1 MLDTKSDSL
10 FLPSPMFR
18 LLTPAIMLV
27 LLSLGANAATI
38 TWDATNGYQSDEVE
52 LSGLLPEEIQ
62 KIYDW
67 MNSGR
72 KAEEKK
78 NYRSALRK
86 YKKVHKKYP
95 KSQYAP
101 EALFRTSQIRLAQN
115 KIDHAFEAFELIAYV
130 YPSYGS
136 FNDTIGEMYKI
147 AVRRQENFRTKIFGV
162 FPGFL
167 NYDRAVKYFE
177 RIVVIAPYSDYA
189 PLSLMNVAQI
199 WGKRKNDTLA
209 IYSLDRL
216 ITNYP
221 RSFLTPDAYIQL
233 AKTHSDLVRGPFYD
247 QSNTEDAITYFED
260 FLIQF
265 PQNNRVGE
273 AETGLYESQDVM
285 ALSKVKIGDFY
296 FHKRANFHAAKVLY
310 NEAITLAPKSG
321 SAELARQKLDMIE
334 AKEEKL
340 GGEQEA
346 EAERKA
352 PTVEELEKKAEK
364 RAKRK
369 VLGIF

>member
-1 MLDTKSDSL
+1 
-10 FLPSPMFR
+10 MFR
-18 LLTPAIMLV
+18 RLLIPSLAFFLLV
-27 LLSLGANAATI
+27 LGANAANL
-38 TWDATNGYQSDEVE
+38 TWDSANGYQSDEIE
-52 LSGLLPEEIQ
+52 LSGLLPQEIQ
-62 KIYDW
+62 RVLDW
-67 MNSGR
+67 MNAGR

-78 NYRSALRK
+78 NYRTALRK
-86 YKKVHKKYP
+86 YKRVQKKFP

-101 EALFRTSQIRLAQN
+101 ESLFRTSQIRLKQN
-115 KIDHAFEAFELIAYV
+115 KIDRAFEAFELIAYV
-130 YPSYGS
+130 YPSFGS

-147 AVRRQENFRTKIFGV
+147 AVRRQENYRVKIFGI

-167 NYDRAVKYFE
+167 NYDRAVQYFE

-189 PLSLMNVAQI
+189 PLALMNVAQV
-199 WGKRKNDTLA
+199 WAKRKNETMA

-233 AKTHSDLVRGPFYD
+233 ASTHAELVRGPFYD
-247 QSNTEDAITYFED
+247 QSNTEDAITFFED

-265 PQNNRVGE
+265 PSNTRVGE
-273 AETGLYESQDVM
+273 AEGGLENSKNVM
-285 ALSKVKIGDFY
+285 GLSKVKIGDFY
-296 FHKRANFHAAKVLY
+296 VHKRANYHAAKVLY
-310 NEAITLAPKSG
+310 NEAITIAPRSS
-321 SAELARQKLDMIE
+321 SAEMAREKLAMIE
-334 AKEEKL
+334 ATVEKL
-340 GGEQEA
+340 GGKQEA

-352 PTVEELEKKAEK
+352 PTVEELEKKAEQ

>member
-1 MLDTKSDSL
+1 MFRHFIPTLAL
-10 FLPSPMFR
+10 FL
-18 LLTPAIMLV
+18 LT
-27 LLSLGANAATI
+27 LGANAANLS
-38 TWDATNGYQSDEVE
+38 WDPANGYQSDEVE
-52 LSGLLPEEIQ
+52 LSGLLPQEIQ
-62 KIYDW
+62 RVLDW

-78 NYRSALRK
+78 GFRKALRK
-86 YKKVHKKYP
+86 YKRVHKKYP

-101 EALFRTSQIRLAQN
+101 EALYRTSQIRLKQN
-115 KIDHAFEAFELIAYV
+115 KIDKAFDAFELIAYV
-130 YPSYGS
+130 YPSFGS

-147 AVRRQENFRTKIFGV
+147 AVRRQENYRVKIFGV

-167 NYDRAVKYFE
+167 NYDRAVSYFE

-189 PLSLMNVAQI
+189 PLALMNVGQI
-199 WGKRKNDTLA
+199 WAKRKNETMA

-233 AKTHSDLVRGPFYD
+233 ASTHASLVRGPFYD
-247 QSNTEDAITYFED
+247 QRNTEDAMTFFDD

-265 PQNNRVGE
+265 PANNRVGE
-273 AETGLYESQDVM
+273 AEGGLYSAENVM

-310 NEAITLAPKSG
+310 NEAITIAPKSS
-321 SAELARQKLDMIE
+321 SADIAREKIAMIE
-334 AKEEKL
+334 AKEKKL

-346 EAERKA
+346 EAEREA
-352 PTVEELEKKAEK
+352 PTVEELEKKAEQ

>member
-1 MLDTKSDSL
+1 MFRHLIPTLVL
-10 FLPSPMFR
+10 FL
-18 LLTPAIMLV
+18 LA
-27 LLSLGANAATI
+27 LGANAANLS
-38 TWDATNGYQSDEVE
+38 WDSANGYQSDEVE
-52 LSGLLPEEIQ
+52 LSGLLPQEIQ
-62 KIYDW
+62 RILDW
-67 MNSGR
+67 MNAGR
-72 KAEEKK
+72 KAEEKR
-78 NYRSALRK
+78 NFRTALRK
-86 YKKVHKKYP
+86 YKRVQKKYP

-101 EALFRTSQIRLAQN
+101 EALFRTSQIRLRQN
-115 KIDHAFEAFELIAYV
+115 KIDKAFDAYELIAYV
-130 YPSYGS
+130 YPSFGS

-147 AVRRQENFRTKIFGV
+147 AVRRQENYRVKIFGI

-167 NYDRAVKYFE
+167 NYDRAIAYFE
-177 RIVVIAPYSDYA
+177 RIVVIAPYSDYS
-189 PLSLMNVAQI
+189 PLALMNVAQI
-199 WGKRKNDTLA
+199 WAKRKNETMA

-233 AKTHSDLVRGPFYD
+233 ASTHASLVRGPFYD
-247 QSNTEDAITYFED
+247 QSNTEDAITFFDD

-265 PQNNRVGE
+265 PANSRVDE
-273 AETGLYESQDVM
+273 AEGGLEGAEDVM

-310 NEAITLAPKSG
+310 NEAITIAPNSG
-321 SAELARQKLDMIE
+321 SAEMARNKITMIE

-340 GGEQEA
+340 GGEQAA

-364 RAKRK
+364 RARRK

>member
-1 MLDTKSDSL
+1 MFRVLIPTLTL
-10 FLPSPMFR
+10 FL
-18 LLTPAIMLV
+18 
-27 LLSLGANAATI
+27 LSFGAGAANI
-38 TWDATNGYQSDEVE
+38 TWDPTNGYQSDEVE

-62 KIYDW
+62 KILDW

-72 KAEEKK
+72 KAEEAKS
-78 NYRSALRK
+78 YRSALRK
-86 YKKVHKKYP
+86 YKRVHKRYP

-101 EALFRTSQIRLAQN
+101 EALFRTSQIRLKQN

-147 AVRRQENFRTKIFGV
+147 AVRRQESYRVKIFGI

-177 RIVVIAPYSDYA
+177 RIVAIAPYSDYA
-189 PLSLMNVAQI
+189 PLALMNVAQI
-199 WGKRKNDTLA
+199 WGKRKNDTMA

-233 AKTHSDLVRGPFYD
+233 ASTHSDLVRGPYYD
-247 QSNTEDAITYFED
+247 QRNTEDAITYFED

-265 PQNNRVGE
+265 PQNNRVDE
-273 AETGLYESQDVM
+273 AEAGLSDSQNVM

-321 SAELARQKLDMIE
+321 SAEMAREKLDMIT
-334 AKEEKL
+334 AREEKL